1 MKRVFVICAVI
12 VGAVALAAERPTE
25 LPMWQRLNGEPT
37 RAAQADGGGQLLFSS
52 DGGVASVAVTGGNV
66 YKIECPNYPTHICVG
81 PADGGCNATAAD
93 PNFGDLV
100 AAGSSL
106 YVITQRTTTTIAAFA
121 ADGGANVLCPVFLM
135 K

>member
-12 VGAVALAAERPTE
+12 VGAVALAAERPSE

-37 RAAQADGGGQLLFSS
+37 RAAQADGGGQLLYITDAGVSS
-52 DGGVASVAVTGGNV
+52 VTVTGGNV
-66 YKIECPNYPTHICVG
+66 YKVECPNYPAHICVG
-81 PADGGCNATAAD
+81 PLDGGCNSNAFD

-106 YVITQRTTTTIAAFA
+106 YVITQRTTTTIAATP
-121 ADGGANVLCPVFLM
+121 ADGGANLICPVFLM